1 MPLKGEARKLYMREY
16 MRRKRDAERTQTKP
30 AAEPTASF
38 AQPCTPRRQRVH
50 ESTAEEKA
58 AFDATERA
66 HLRRGLE
73 GLEKELAQA
82 KARIADTAAEN
93 AALKA
98 ELASKRSAS
107 VDDDAAAAAGPVG
120 KKVFKLL
127 LKLDSSNDHEVLS
140 AARKLVGDLKT
151 NGSDLRVLADAM
163 GAAWEKEQKAKPAPP
178 KPIDYPAVEAAVT
191 RYAADRTTVK
201 LHLMWK
207 ALVAEVPVL
216 GDGAAVQAGD
226 VVRYVFGCLRRLGF
240 KGSSSGKSWERK

>member
-1 MPLKGEARKLYMREY
+1 MHPPPPARALR
-16 MRRKRDAERTQTKP
+16 ALP
-30 AAEPTASF
+30 
-38 AQPCTPRRQRVH
+38 
-50 ESTAEEKA
+50 EEKA

-127 LKLDSSNDHEVLS
+127 LKFNSSNDHEVL
-140 AARKLVGDLKT
+140 
-151 NGSDLRVLADAM
+151 
-163 GAAWEKEQKAKPAPP
+163 
-178 KPIDYPAVEAAVT
+178 
-191 RYAADRTTVK
+191 
-201 LHLMWK
+201 
-207 ALVAEVPVL
+207 
-216 GDGAAVQAGD
+216 
-226 VVRYVFGCLRRLGF
+226 
-240 KGSSSGKSWERK
+240 